1 MAMTYQAEYEVLVAG
16 TGPVGMIAALAFA
29 QAGFRTVI
37 AGPKAST
44 TDGRTTAIMHPG
56 LDYLESLSLGS
67 FLETHGEPLRTM
79 RIVDATRR
87 LVRSPTVTFHASELD
102 LSAFGRNLTN
112 AEFNVTLEAAISE
125 TPQIHRV
132 EGFVESWHPSATHV
146 EATMVNGTEISAPLV
161 VAADGRGSP
170 ARHAAGIEVET
181 RPTGQSAIVL
191 SFSHTRPHDGVS
203 TEFHTE
209 SGPFTQVPLAGNR
222 SSLVWVVRSDDAQ
235 SIQALDASELAIRIE
250 RQMQSMLGRVT
261 VETQPQTYP
270 LSTSRP
276 QLYALNRIA
285 LVGEAAHVFPPI
297 GAQGLNLGIRDVES
311 LIKVA
316 VNHRADIGS
325 ADALAAY
332 DAQRRPDITL
342 RSGAVDLLNRSLLS
356 DLLPAQF
363 ARSAVFEALRTVSP
377 LRNFFMQEG
386 MRPGN
391 GLRSLLPVTTR
402 DRRAASRT

>member
-1 MAMTYQAEYEVLVAG
+1 MAMTDQAEYEVLVAG
-16 TGPVGMIAALAFA
+16 TGPVGMTAALAFA
-29 QAGFRTVI
+29 QAGFRTAI

-67 FLETHGEPLRTM
+67 FLESHGEPLRTM
-79 RIVDATRR
+79 RIVDATQR
-87 LVRSPTVTFHASELD
+87 LVRSPTVTFHASELE
-102 LSAFGRNLTN
+102 LPAFGRNVAN
-112 AEFNVTLEAAISE
+112 AELNAAFDAAISGM
-125 TPQIHRV
+125 PQIDRV

-146 EATMVNGTEISAPLV
+146 DAKMADGTEISASLV

-170 ARHAAGIEVET
+170 ARLAAGIEVET
-181 RPTGQSAIVL
+181 RPTGQSGIVL
-191 SFSHTRPHDGVS
+191 TFSHTRPHEGIS

-222 SSLVWVVRSDDAQ
+222 SSLVWVVRSDDAP
-235 SIQALDASELAIRIE
+235 SILALDPSELAMRIE
-250 RQMQSMLGRVT
+250 RQMRSMLGRVT

-270 LSTSRP
+270 LATSWPRR
-276 QLYALNRIA
+276 YALNRIA

-297 GAQGLNLGIRDVES
+297 GAQGLNLGLRDVES
-311 LIKVA
+311 LVRVA
-316 VNHRADIGS
+316 TSHRSDIGA

-332 DAQRRPDITL
+332 EAQRRPDIAL

-356 DLLPAQF
+356 DLLPAQV
-363 ARSAVFEALRTVSP
+363 ARSAVFEALRTLSP

-391 GLRSLLPVTTR
+391 GLRSLLPVRTR
-402 DRRAASRT
+402 DRQAEGRT